1 MKFEPEDAPM
11 VLVIVIAMLIGALEY
26 ALLHKMAG
34 GSFAFGLI
42 FMIFN
47 SGLAILLVELNK
59 TER

>member
-1 MKFEPEDAPM
+1 MKFEPEDA
-11 VLVIVIAMLIGALEY
+11 LVIAMLIGALEY